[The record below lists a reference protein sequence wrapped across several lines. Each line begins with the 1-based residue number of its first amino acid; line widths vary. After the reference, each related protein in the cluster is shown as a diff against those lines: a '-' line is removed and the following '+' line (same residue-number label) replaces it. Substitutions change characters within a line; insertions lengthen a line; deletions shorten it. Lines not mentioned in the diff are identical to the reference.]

1 MMVSGLHNVCQKG
14 YYVAII
20 STIVETNNP
29 KAELEPAFELIGH
42 NKETEIFFSIT
53 DQYVATSN
61 GTANQVF
68 VSNSF
73 DPSSHFEAETEAV
86 LRIYKTITG
95 EDIDLDNL
103 PEDVEQ

>member
-42 NKETEIFFSIT
+42 NKETEIFFSVRLFFL
-53 DQYVATSN
+53 Y
-61 GTANQVF
+61 F
-68 VSNSF
+68 LKELCF
-73 DPSSHFEAETEAV
+73 
-86 LRIYKTITG
+86 
-95 EDIDLDNL
+95 
-103 PEDVEQ
+103 